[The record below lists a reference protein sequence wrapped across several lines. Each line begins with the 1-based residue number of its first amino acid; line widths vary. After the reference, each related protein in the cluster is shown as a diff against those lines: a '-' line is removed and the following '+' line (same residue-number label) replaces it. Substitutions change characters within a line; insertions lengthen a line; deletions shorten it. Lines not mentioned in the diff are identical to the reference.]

1 MKKVNCKKKY
11 QETSNI
17 SLGIAGPL
25 YDMNGKCYANC
36 AQRSFVP
43 KHNLSIG
50 TKFDFDKSSISS
62 GIYGGYTLNP
72 NPGRRQEG
80 FKGYLGA
87 NYGVKM
93 GGVSISDITKGN
105 NDINPTFNQYAN
117 AVLTA
122 GYEGEVGDAGSYA
135 NYLRGRRGDPLKWGI
150 GAYATK
156 DILNPDGGTSFGGYA
171 HYGKLNISGGYNPKT
186 GPEAKIGIGMP
197 IR

>member
-1 MKKVNCKKKY
+1 MKKIKCNKKY
-11 QETSNI
+11 QETKT
-17 SLGIAGPL
+17 GFHMTGPL

-36 AQRSFVP
+36 AQRSFLP

-50 TKFDFDKSSISS
+50 TKFDIDNTGVSM
-62 GIYGGYTLNP
+62 GGYGGYTLNP

-93 GGVSISDITKGN
+93 GGVSLSDFTGGDTSN
-105 NDINPTFNQYAN
+105 TVPTFDSYAN

-122 GYEGEVGDAGSYA
+122 GYEGEVGDAGGYK

-150 GAYATK
+150 GAYTSK
-156 DILNPDGGTSFGGYA
+156 DLLDDGGITGGIYG
-171 HYGKLNISGGYNPKT
+171 HYGKLNISGGYNTKT
-186 GPEAKIGIGMP
+186 GPEAKIGFGIP